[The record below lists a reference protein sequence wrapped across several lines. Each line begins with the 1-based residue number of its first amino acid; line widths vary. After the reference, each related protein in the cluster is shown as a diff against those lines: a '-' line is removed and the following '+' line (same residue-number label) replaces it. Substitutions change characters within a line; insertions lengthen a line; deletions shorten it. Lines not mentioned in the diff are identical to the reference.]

1 MLETYGEYPVKY
13 RCIIWKRILLLPDN
27 TKAFTVLLKKGA
39 HPAVMGI
46 DDQFPLADATKR
58 RSLKK
63 ILSCLAHWSQILGQ
77 CISVTDSSVTT
88 NFLPTFALPFVQTFG
103 DDSIGCFETIA
114 TILLNQCQLWFEFWP
129 LRPTN
134 YLGFVENI
142 LGHFEPA
149 LLRHFTH
156 HSITSATF
164 AWQLLRS
171 LFTSVL
177 PDFQWMR
184 LLDHIISNP
193 PHFLPFAVVAYNI
206 VQKRVLL
213 RLTTQ
218 QDIERFFAEENA
230 IDMKPFIAKIYHLV
244 NNCPRPLHPQRFMH
258 PFKSLQI
265 GQYQKLVGYPQK
277 IVAVRNAQMDDL
289 RAENQLLN
297 HKLHELEVMERSL
310 IERLT
315 SDWRQDEHERR
326 LKMVE
331 ELYAEAMMREEQRVA
346 YQRKQLI
353 LYQRQLSDRET
364 EVLEAVQLGRQRKFV
379 QQREDELRAF
389 LVELQRRVNTFIATM
404 EFLQRIF

>member
-1 MLETYGEYPVKY
+1 
-13 RCIIWKRILLLPDN
+13 
-27 TKAFTVLLKKGA
+27 
-39 HPAVMGI
+39 
-46 DDQFPLADATKR
+46 
-58 RSLKK
+58 
-63 ILSCLAHWSQILGQ
+63 
-77 CISVTDSSVTT
+77 
-88 NFLPTFALPFVQTFG
+88 
-103 DDSIGCFETIA
+103 
-114 TILLNQCQLWFEFWP
+114 
-129 LRPTN
+129 
-134 YLGFVENI
+134 
-142 LGHFEPA
+142 
-149 LLRHFTH
+149 
-156 HSITSATF
+156 
-164 AWQLLRS
+164 
-171 LFTSVL
+171 
-177 PDFQWMR
+177 
-184 LLDHIISNP
+184 
-193 PHFLPFAVVAYNI
+193 
-206 VQKRVLL
+206 
-213 RLTTQ
+213 
-218 QDIERFFAEENA
+218 
-230 IDMKPFIAKIYHLV
+230 
-244 NNCPRPLHPQRFMH
+244 MH

-404 EFLQRIF
+404 EFLQRIFWWFHAIISENSWWERIDTGWGQSEESGDDADGQS